1 MTKVTK
7 QKVSTVDG
15 REVKFFD
22 TRKEARE
29 YNRKN
34 GTVGVHDA
42 WYNWMY
48 SYKTTFITAEDYSK
62 RWFVF
67 LDTKKDKFY
76 FTRVNGKVVVFFATR
91 KEARLH
97 CYQTFKKGVKDVRL
111 YPPSNI
117 VGNTNN
123 YRWFVF
129 L

>member
-1 MTKVTK
+1 MNK
-7 QKVSTVDG
+7 QKVSTIDG

-34 GTVGVHDA
+34 GTVGIGDQ
-42 WYNWMY
+42 WYGWL
-48 SYKTTFITAEDYSK
+48 SLHKYKIIKEDRNK

-67 LDTKKDKFY
+67 LATKKDKFY
-76 FTRVNGKVVVFFATR
+76 FPRVNGKVVVFFATR

-97 CYQTFKKGVKDVRL
+97 CYETFKKGVKDVRL
-111 YPPSNI
+111 YPPSNV

>member
-1 MTKVTK
+1 MNK
-7 QKVSTVDG
+7 QKVSTIDG

-34 GTVGVHDA
+34 GTVGVEDA
-42 WYNWMY
+42 WNYWG
-48 SYKTTFITAEDYSK
+48 SYYYRINPDSNE

-76 FTRVNGKVVVFFATR
+76 FPRVNEKVVVFFATR

-97 CYQTFKKGVKDVRL
+97 CYETFKKGVKDVRL
-111 YPPSNI
+111 YPPSNV

>member
-1 MTKVTK
+1 MNK
-7 QKVSTVDG
+7 QKVSTIDG
-15 REVKFFD
+15 REVKSFD

-34 GTVGVHDA
+34 GTVGVRDA
-42 WYNWMY
+42 LNYRGYYYVYLCGNG
-48 SYKTTFITAEDYSK
+48 

-76 FTRVNGKVVVFFATR
+76 FPRVNEKVVVFFATR

-97 CYQTFKKGVKDVRL
+97 CYETFKKGVKDVRL
-111 YPPSNI
+111 YPPSNV

>member
-1 MTKVTK
+1 MNK
-7 QKVSTVDG
+7 QKVSTVNG

-22 TRKEARE
+22 TRKEAQE

-34 GTVGVHDA
+34 GTVGIGDQ
-42 WYNWMY
+42 WYGWL
-48 SYKTTFITAEDYSK
+48 SLHKYKIIKEDRNK

-76 FTRVNGKVVVFFATR
+76 FPRVNGKVVVFFATR

-97 CYQTFKKGVKDVRL
+97 CYETFKKGVKDVRL
-111 YPPSNI
+111 YPPSNV

>member
-1 MTKVTK
+1 MNK

-34 GTVGVHDA
+34 GTVGIGDQ
-42 WYNWMY
+42 WYGWL
-48 SYKTTFITAEDYSK
+48 SLHKYKIIKEDRNK

-76 FTRVNGKVVVFFATR
+76 FPRVNGKVVVFFATR

-97 CYQTFKKGVKDVRL
+97 CYETFKKGVKDVRL
-111 YPPSNI
+111 YLPADV